1 MGSLADG
8 SDEPLTPAGRL
19 FLQKETNQ
27 VVYCAL
33 GMKHPI
39 DVEAMKASVKGSIMG
54 KHPRFGSLLVR
65 DRRGVE
71 HWRRTELD
79 IDRHFVV
86 VDEPVTDSGDDE
98 AAVNEYMA
106 DLSISSGLST
116 DKPLWEVHVLR
127 VHYCLVLRVHH
138 SLGDGISLMSMF
150 LALCRKAND
159 PDSLP
164 TIPSAKPRPRDGSFW
179 SMVLRFLQ
187 MVWFTIVFAFGIIRR
202 STWARDPKNPIS
214 GGDGVELWPRKLAT
228 ARFWLKDMKLAKAAV
243 PDATINDVLFGV
255 LSRGLSKYLDEKCPN
270 SMQEGLPITGVA
282 MVNLRK
288 QPGLQEFAD
297 MMTKNPGLRWGN
309 RFGFVLLPL
318 YYRKN
323 DDPLE
328 HLRKAKKMLDQRK
341 NSLEAHF
348 SYWIG
353 NLVMSCFGAKA
364 AGVLNRRILCN
375 TTFTISNVVGPQ
387 EEIAYAGNPITYI
400 KANSSSLP
408 HALTMHMVSYAGW
421 ADLQILV
428 AKDIIPD
435 PELLAKCFE
444 DALLEM
450 TATAA
455 AALKD

>member
-150 LALCRKAND
+150 LA
-159 PDSLP
+159 
-164 TIPSAKPRPRDGSFW
+164 F
-179 SMVLRFLQ
+179 
-187 MVWFTIVFAFGIIRR
+187 
-202 STWARDPKNPIS
+202 